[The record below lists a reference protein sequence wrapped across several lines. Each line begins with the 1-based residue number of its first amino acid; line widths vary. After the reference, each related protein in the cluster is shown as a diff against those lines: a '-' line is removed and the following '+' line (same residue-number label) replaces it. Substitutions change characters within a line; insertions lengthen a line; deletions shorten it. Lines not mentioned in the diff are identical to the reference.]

1 MIKIISPENGYE
13 HNLHTELQKEFL
25 SRNLR
30 GEHTTEEGYEWL
42 TDIKTDD
49 DLTHPA
55 FLEIQWVSD
64 KESHIELSLYPDMR
78 DFTDYPGNPV
88 PAELKHLGEI
98 DGVHTA
104 LVKNMF
110 AGVTYY
116 FKAVSDDGTEESEA
130 RTFTTLG
137 EYPRLIAV
145 DGITNVRDLGLL
157 PTFDGKR
164 IKQGCIYRGVALESI
179 ISDDG
184 YSLTPHG
191 KMQMEYLLGIK
202 NELEIRMDAE
212 GKFTESTISPNVKYN
227 HITTRGYAYF
237 FEKPEM
243 VENRRKLI
251 EFFADENNYPIY
263 FHCAIGADRTGTLA
277 KVLEMLLGV
286 KRYYVDLDYN
296 LTSLTQV
303 NIRSQITDGRFYDG
317 SEDDKS
323 GECIEAV
330 AMKKCERFLIEESGV
345 SPETIARLTR
355 NLLE

>member
-1 MIKIISPENGYE
+1 MIEIISPKNGYE
-13 HNLHTELQKEFL
+13 HSLNTELQKEFL

-42 TDIKTDD
+42 TEIKTDD
-49 DLTHPA
+49 DLTCPA

-88 PAELKHLGEI
+88 PAELEHLGEI
-98 DGVHTA
+98 DGVYTA

-110 AGVTYY
+110 AGVIYY
-116 FKAVSDDGTEESEA
+116 FKAVSDDGTEESEV

-212 GKFTESTISPNVKYN
+212 GKFTE
-227 HITTRGYAYF
+227 
-237 FEKPEM
+237 M
-243 VENRRKLI
+243 VENRCKLI

-277 KVLEMLLGV
+277 MILGILLGI
-286 KRYYVDLDYN
+286 KRYYVDLDFN
-296 LTSLTQV
+296 LTSLTQN
-303 NIRSQITDGRFYDG
+303 NIRSQITEERFYADC
-317 SEDDKS
+317 EDDKS
-323 GECIEAV
+323 GECLEAV
-330 AMKKCERFLIEESGV
+330 VMKKCERFLIEESGV
-345 SPETIARLTR
+345 SPETIARLRR